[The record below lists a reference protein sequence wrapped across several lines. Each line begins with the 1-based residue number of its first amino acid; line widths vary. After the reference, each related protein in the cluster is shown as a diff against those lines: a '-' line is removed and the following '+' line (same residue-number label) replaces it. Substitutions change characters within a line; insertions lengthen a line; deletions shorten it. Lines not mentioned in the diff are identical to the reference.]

1 MANLYA
7 NLSKIRFLRKNY
19 SLKFLFVAFIGI
31 HIPLITIVII
41 GIIDNFTST
50 SLGLLISAL
59 VATLV
64 ASALTL
70 YFLNKLLWPLHEAKK
85 ALGLYLSQRQLP
97 TLPTQYVDEAGLLLK
112 ELQLTIEQLD
122 YLINE
127 KKDVITLL
135 SHDIRTPFNQILSI
149 TNEMIAGYDK
159 ELTHQYAQS
168 IKDISVKN
176 LLILNDILKLLK
188 TEQLEESERTAIELN
203 DLVHSAS
210 DHLSSSATEKSISVI
225 ITDADAPVF
234 IFANKVLLTEAISNL
249 INNAIKFSYP
259 GTAIQ
264 VRVWTEKRM
273 ASISVKDQG
282 TGIRKE
288 DMQKIFHRFTSA
300 GKTGTNGEHSSG
312 VGLYLSRKIIQKLG
326 GNLTAS
332 SEGKN
337 KGATFT
343 ASLPISNSVV
353 QPNLIY
359 ESHLK
364 NEN

>member
-1 MANLYA
+1 MTNLYT
-7 NLSKIRFLRKNY
+7 NLSKIRFLKKNY

-31 HIPLITIVII
+31 HIPLIIIVII

-50 SLGLLISAL
+50 SMAVLVSTL

-70 YFLNKLLWPLHEAKK
+70 FFLNQLLWPLHEAKK
-85 ALGLYLSQRQLP
+85 ALSLYLSKKQLP
-97 TLPTQYVDEAGLLLK
+97 TLPTHFTDEAGLLLK

-122 YLINE
+122 YLISE

-159 ELTHQYAQS
+159 EMTLQYAQS
-168 IKDISVKN
+168 IKEISVKN

-188 TEQLEESERTAIELN
+188 SEQLDESENIDIELN
-203 DLVHSAS
+203 DLVHSAC
-210 DHLSSSATEKSISVI
+210 DHLSSSATVKSISVI
-225 ITDADAPVF
+225 ITESETPVF
-234 IFANKVLLTEAISNL
+234 VFGNKVLLTEAVSNL
-249 INNAIKFSYP
+249 INNAIKFSYT
-259 GTAIQ
+259 GSAVQ
-264 VRVWTEKRM
+264 VRVGLEKGM
-273 ASISVKDQG
+273 ARISITDQG

-288 DMQKIFHRFTSA
+288 DMQKIFQRFTSA

-326 GNLTAS
+326 GNLVAF

-337 KGATFT
+337 KGASFT
-343 ASLPISNSVV
+343 ASMPVSSPVALYNP
-353 QPNLIY
+353 IY

-364 NEN
+364 SEK